1 MREAGMLLPLSSLPS
16 DHGIGD
22 MGKYGYELI
31 DLLEKSGFHIWQ
43 ILPLNP
49 VGYGNSPYQPY
60 SSFAGDEIYISLEEL
75 YSEGLLKKEP
85 PKFMEHSSC
94 VDYEKVRTFK
104 GLYLKKAFEHFI
116 PTKDYEDFAAQEWV
130 YLYAVFLTLKKQNHL
145 RCWNEWRLEQKEWIK
160 DRKYDISAYSNE
172 IKYEMFV
179 QYEFYKQWM
188 KLKDYANIH
197 GIKIMGDIPF
207 YVGIDSLDV
216 WINQKCFLLDSDG
229 KPVFVA
235 GVPPDYFSE
244 TGQRWG
250 NPIYDWEYLKE
261 TNYSFWIDRIAYN
274 SKLFDYIRIDHF
286 RAFDTYWMIPSTCD
300 TAIEGNWIE
309 APGYEVFDL
318 IKEKFPRLEIIAED
332 LGNLRKEVHV
342 LKDHYHLKGMKIVQ
356 FTFDPIENNN
366 DFEDVRNMVIYT
378 GSHDNQTIRGW
389 YASQVKETRAAI
401 RKALEKLG
409 YKDQTI
415 SRRFLKMTFD
425 SIADIAIVP
434 MQDLID
440 LGDEGRINTPG
451 TLGSPNWEWKLKS
464 FDEFKQEIDSI
475 KEMLQNSN
483 RYT

>member
-16 DHGIGD
+16 GHGIGD
-22 MGKYGYELI
+22 MGRYGYELI

-60 SSFAGDEIYISLEEL
+60 SSFAGDEIYISLDEL
-75 YSEGLLKKEP
+75 YLEGLLKKEP

-116 PTKDYEDFAAQEWV
+116 PAKDYEDFAAQEWV

-145 RCWNEWRLEQKEWIK
+145 RCWNEWSLEQKEWIK
-160 DRKYDISAYSNE
+160 DKKYDISAYSNE

-229 KPVFVA
+229 KPVFIA

-342 LKDHYHLKGMKIVQ
+342 LKNHYHLKGMKIVQ
-356 FTFDPIENNN
+356 FTFDPKENNN

-401 RKALEKLG
+401 RKALKKLG

-415 SRRFLKMTFD
+415 SRRFLKMAFD

-475 KEMLQNSN
+475 KEMIQNSN